1 MPAAMLQAMAE
12 QQREGF
18 QGVIRVEGSRG
29 SWQGSFEGLCQQV
42 LPTAQVGGWP

>member
-1 MPAAMLQAMAE
+1 MPAAMLQAIAE
-12 QQREGF
+12 QQRQGL
-18 QGVIRVEGSRG
+18 QGVISVEGSRG